1 VKDLGK
7 KEKLVPYLDK
17 AWETFDDPWTF
28 DYTPKVGDHGW
39 HPSGHC
45 TPTVV
50 ELYDYA
56 LAFLKAHPPSLAT
69 IEGEIVTRP
78 PVERM
83 GARNRKA
90 FMNGHYWHQ
99 AIQYVVVNKL
109 GWCGPDDIERH
120 GIKYW
125 KSNEKDIVRWKDFR
139 AAPFHYVT
147 GSGDIVPCVAPNWTG
162 LVDIKT
168 MKHDHFRAAGL
179 PTDTYGGDYSTADK
193 YECQVNIYMDLFKQ
207 DSAIILA
214 VDKDTGDF
222 KEFMFERNQEL
233 IDVIYDK
240 WKFVSHLLD
249 TPGAEPLLSDNDLF
263 PLPLT
268 GPVAQ

>member
-17 AWETFDDPWTF
+17 VWETFDEPFTF

-39 HPSGHC
+39 HPSSHC
-45 TPTVV
+45 TPTVT

-56 LAFLKAHPPSLAT
+56 LAFIREHPVPEPGSIT
-69 IEGEIVTRP
+69 VPG

-83 GARNRKA
+83 GAKNRKA
-90 FMNGHYWHQ
+90 FIVGHYWHQ
-99 AIQYVVVNKL
+99 VLQYIICNKL
-109 GWCGPDDIERH
+109 EWCGLDDVERR
-120 GIKYW
+120 GIHDW
-125 KSNEKDIVRWKDFR
+125 NSGSEGPMP
-139 AAPFHYVT
+139 PFHYVT

-168 MKHDHFRAAGL
+168 MKHDHFRQNSL
-179 PTDTYGGDYSTADK
+179 PQDTYGGDYSTADK
-193 YECQVNIYMDLFKQ
+193 YECQVNIYMDLFNQ

-222 KEFMFERNQEL
+222 KEFVFERNQDL
-233 IDVIYDK
+233 IDTIYDK

-249 TPGAEPLLSDNDLF
+249 TPGAEPLLTDNELF